1 MTEKQ
6 KLILFIYS
14 LGGGGAE
21 KATVNLAKGLEQIF
35 DVKIVLMSD
44 IIAYETN
51 TPIEYLAKDDINA
64 NHIKKIMSLSTLAKK
79 FAKDYADADY
89 VLCALSRPII
99 ITALAKKYG
108 LKAKVFAV
116 EHTTPSK
123 YYPNEGLAN
132 KLMLKALKWAYG
144 KMGQVFTV
152 SQGGAKDLRLYFD
165 VKDAKVLPNPIDIA
179 NIKELA
185 QIEPDVKPKGF
196 KVVCVGRL
204 VPTKNQALLIKAVAK
219 LEIDDIKLIFVG
231 DGSERQRLESLT
243 EELGMEEKVTFV
255 GFDQNPYRWIANA
268 DIFAYPS
275 NLESLPTVLL
285 EALALKKPVIST
297 DCISGPREILCG
309 SEKKSFDNFGIE
321 LAKYGMLTRTNDETS
336 MANAIKVLYEEP
348 NLREALANVGEK
360 RANEFDIDSVAK
372 LYEQNI
378 KTV

>member
-1 MTEKQ
+1 MKQ

-21 KATVNLAKGLEQIF
+21 KAMINLAKGLEQIF
-35 DVKIVLMSD
+35 DVKIVVMSKV
-44 IIAYETN
+44 IAYET
-51 TPIEYLAKDDINA
+51 TTQIEYLADDDINA
-64 NHIKKIMSLSTLAKK
+64 NPLKKILSLSSLAKK
-79 FAKDYADADY
+79 FAKDYADTDY

-123 YYPNEGLAN
+123 YYPSEGLAN
-132 KLMLKALKWAYG
+132 ILMLKALKWAYS
-144 KMGQVFTV
+144 KMGKVFAV
-152 SQGGAKDLRLYFD
+152 SEGGAKDLRLYFG
-165 VKDAKVLPNPIDIA
+165 VKDATVLPNPIDIA

-185 QIEPDVKPKGF
+185 QIEPDIKPRGF

-204 VPTKNQALLIKAVAK
+204 VPTKNQALLIKAIAK
-219 LEIDDIKLIFVG
+219 LELEDINLILVG
-231 DGSERQRLESLT
+231 DGSEKERLKSLT
-243 EELGMEEKVTFV
+243 EELGIEDKVVFV

-297 DCISGPREILCG
+297 DCVSGPREILCG
-309 SEKKSFDNFGIE
+309 GEKKSFDNFGIE

-348 NLREALANVGEK
+348 NLRDALASVGKK
-360 RANEFDIDSVAK
+360 RAQEFDIYSVAK